1 MNEIV
6 KYTENQIAL
15 IKRTIC
21 QGASDDEL
29 ALFIQY
35 CSRTGLDPFSRQ
47 VYAMQRW
54 DSRVQRNTM
63 SFQVSID
70 GLRLIAD
77 RSAKYKGQLGPLW
90 CGKDG
95 NWKESWFEDEPP
107 TASKVGVIR
116 SDFQSPIWGVATWK
130 SYAQK
135 GKNGELFGTW
145 AKMPDIMLA
154 KCAEAI
160 ALRKAFPHE
169 LSGIYT
175 QEEMVSPLA
184 DTPPESIFR
193 PAPPSADNA
202 PNPFDKEPGSWI
214 KRPIPFKNAGGLTW
228 EEAAQNLEI
237 PGSGGRR
244 GREYLET
251 LAAWQSCSKENKQ
264 LAIAALAAIPASLAL
279 QEPSPPPK
287 SREPGQ
293 DDK

>member
-29 ALFIQY
+29 ALFMQY
-35 CSRTGLDPFSRQ
+35 CSRTALDPFSRQ

-54 DSRVQRNTM
+54 DGRLQRNTM

-77 RSAKYKGQLGPLW
+77 RSAKYKGQIGPVW

-95 NWKESWFEDEPP
+95 IWKESWLEDEPP
-107 TASKVGVIR
+107 AASKVGVIR

-135 GKNGELFGTW
+135 GKNGEMFGTW
-145 AKMPDIMLA
+145 VKMPDIMLA

-175 QEEMVSPLA
+175 QEEMAAPLA
-184 DTPPESIFR
+184 DAPPESIFR
-193 PAPPSADNA
+193 PTQPSADNA
-202 PNPFDKEPGSWI
+202 PNPFDKDSGPWL
-214 KRPIPFKNAGGLTW
+214 KRPIPFKNAAGLTW

-237 PGSGGRR
+237 PGSGGKR

-251 LAAWQSCSKENKQ
+251 LIAWRSCPKENNQ
-264 LAIAALAAIPASLAL
+264 LAVAALAAIPASPAL
-279 QEPSPPPK
+279 QEPSPTK
-287 SREPGQ
+287 SREPGE
-293 DDK
+293 DDE